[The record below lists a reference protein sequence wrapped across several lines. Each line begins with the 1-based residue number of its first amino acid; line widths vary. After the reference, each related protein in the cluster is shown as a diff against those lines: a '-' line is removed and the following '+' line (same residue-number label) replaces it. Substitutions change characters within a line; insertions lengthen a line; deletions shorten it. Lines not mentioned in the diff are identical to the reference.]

1 MQYILFCILSNVGI
15 FLCFRGFSQ
24 FNINT
29 FQAIVINYLVCVITG
44 IFFIGNLSFIDR
56 VNFTEPWVLMSL
68 FLGSLF
74 ICAFYVMALTTQ
86 RLGIT
91 AATIAAKM
99 SLVIPVVVS
108 VGVLMIQSREYIF
121 INYLGIVMALV
132 AIVMASLKKRNRED
146 NTPKGLSII
155 LMPMAVFVLGGAI
168 DTTINYTN
176 HFYLPESESAVFPL
190 IIFGCAFF
198 IGATVLIIGKSKI
211 EFKNI
216 VGGTVLGVINYFS
229 LYYIVKALTAFN
241 NDGAIV
247 YPVLNVGIIL
257 MSSLVSRIIYKE
269 RLSVL
274 NKGGLV
280 MAVLAIIFI
289 FYQEILAYY

>member
-1 MQYILFCILSNVGI
+1 
-15 FLCFRGFSQ
+15 
-24 FNINT
+24 
-29 FQAIVINYLVCVITG
+29 
-44 IFFIGNLSFIDR
+44 
-56 VNFTEPWVLMSL
+56 
-68 FLGSLF
+68 
-74 ICAFYVMALTTQ
+74 
-86 RLGIT
+86 
-91 AATIAAKM
+91 
-99 SLVIPVVVS
+99 
-108 VGVLMIQSREYIF
+108 
-121 INYLGIVMALV
+121 
-132 AIVMASLKKRNRED
+132 
-146 NTPKGLSII
+146 
-155 LMPMAVFVLGGAI
+155 MPMAVFVLGGAI